1 MSFIKTSFYSGI
13 STSVSFVLRLVTNKI
28 MAVYLGTDGMFLM
41 GQLRDFLKLTQVL
54 NHGGTTNGTISFA
67 ARYRDEPDEFKKLLA
82 TGFKIH
88 LMCALGVMI
97 FVLVFNKAL
106 STYLFQTTAFSSV
119 IIALGISTVPMSLH
133 LLLMSV
139 INGLKRIRLYISINI
154 IAALFS
160 AAVLIILILKFDIK
174 GALFS
179 YALTQALTFIISL
192 LLTWYYSPFDL
203 KSFFSGF
210 DRSYRN
216 KLFRFSLMAL
226 AGPLCLIAAT
236 FFVRTYLESEFDR
249 SHAGSWEGMWRISA
263 LYLLFLTTTFKF
275 YLIPTFSQ
283 LQGPELR
290 QEVFK
295 VWRFIFPVVIVI
307 AGVIYLSR
315 DFVINTLLDKEFYLI
330 GTLIGFHLLGDTIKI
345 NSWVLGN
352 ILIAKARTKA
362 FIAFQLEWALAFS
375 IFTWIFT
382 KQFGFVGVSI
392 AYLLAYVLHFTLMNI
407 YFGNMLWKR
416 RY

>member
-13 STSVSFVLRLVTNKI
+13 STSVSFVVRLITNKI

-41 GQLRDFLKLTQVL
+41 GQLRDFLKLTQVI
-54 NHGGTTNGTISFA
+54 NHGGTTNGTISYTA
-67 ARYRDEPDEFKKLLA
+67 QYREDPEEFRKLLA
-82 TGFKIH
+82 TGFRIH
-88 LMCALGVMI
+88 LLCALGVSVI
-97 FVLVFNKAL
+97 VLVFNKAL
-106 STYLFQTTAFSSV
+106 SNYLFQTAEYST
-119 IIALGISTVPMSLH
+119 ILIALGISAIPMSIH

-139 INGLKRIRLYISINI
+139 LNGLKRIKLYISINI
-154 IAALFS
+154 VATVIS
-160 AAVLIILILKFDIK
+160 AVVLIVLILKFDIK
-174 GALFS
+174 GALISF
-179 YALTQALTFIISL
+179 AITQVMSFIISL
-192 LLTWYYSPFDL
+192 LLTLRYSPFDL
-203 KSFFSGF
+203 RSFFSGF
-210 DRSYRN
+210 DSSYMKR
-216 KLFRFSLMAL
+216 LFRFSLMAV
-226 AGPLCLIAAT
+226 AGPVCLIAAT

-283 LQGPELR
+283 LHGPELR
-290 QEVFK
+290 KEVFK

-307 AGVIYLSR
+307 AGLIYLSR
-315 DFVINTLLDKEFYLI
+315 EFVINTLLDKEFYLI

-375 IFTWIFT
+375 ILTWIFT
-382 KQFGFVGVSI
+382 KQFGFIGVSI
-392 AYLLAYVLHFTLMNI
+392 AYLIAYILHFSLLNL

-416 RY
+416 KN